1 MYYSKI
7 NYFIHFLLH
16 SKYKIVVQLFV
27 LLIVYYCSTYTYC
40 MNNPSFVQDEIQPF
54 LVQEQI
60 IAEQQRQINDLQAQN
75 RLLELES
82 SIKTENLRL
91 EKFTREITASG
102 YETQIKFLKLKI
114 KDLKHRIYAR

>member
-1 MYYSKI
+1 
-7 NYFIHFLLH
+7 
-16 SKYKIVVQLFV
+16 
-27 LLIVYYCSTYTYC
+27 

-54 LVQEQI
+54 LAQEQI

-75 RLLELES
+75 RLLELEC

-91 EKFTREITASG
+91 EKFTREITANG